1 MNFQVPMNMNENV
14 MLSGQPRDDS
24 RAMKQDSKNNNF
36 NNNNNNNNNSSNKPA
51 SNDFVRKLFSIL
63 ESNQYPNIVRWS
75 ETGDS
80 FMVLDTGK
88 FTTQIL
94 PNHFKHSNFA
104 SFVRQLNKYD
114 FHKIK
119 RSNEEKQKTSYGE
132 QSWEFENPNFKI
144 HYEEGLDLIKRKT
157 PAQKKVM
164 LDETGA
170 PIPKSADPQN
180 DAKLKNALLSNT
192 VKKDIFNN
200 LRKRVDKLQRE
211 MHEVVMEN
219 YNMKS
224 EHQRLSSKYDTLL
237 NSLITFKTINENL
250 INNFNILCNALTS
263 KGVEIPQSVYENLNI
278 NMPMPA
284 ANSPLNISPSP
295 SLALPLKN
303 STMSPPLPSMK
314 SLQRTP
320 SLAPK
325 LGSGQLDM
333 THSQL
338 DSSTNTTETPD
349 LSGLANSSK
358 SQADQNVVLRKG
370 FHVLL
375 VEDDSVSIELCSKF
389 LRKDGCTV
397 QVVTDGL
404 SAISNLEKFR
414 YDLVLMDIV
423 MPNLDGA
430 TATSIVR
437 SFDNQTPII
446 AMTGNIEDQDLIT
459 YLQHGMNDILAKPF
473 TRNDLHSILVRH
485 LKDRVPLCDQNR
497 GQQVKTESPNL
508 TSTNQMLNLPPQNDS
523 STSPLPQSLPPIQ
536 PPSQQSPM
544 FPTRAANITPLAPLN
559 QALSPQLPPNIDN
572 LSNNGP
578 SMGQS
583 LNMDGQ
589 PPLKKQ
595 HT

>member
-1 MNFQVPMNMNENV
+1 MNYQVPGIMNENM
-14 MLSGQPRDDS
+14 MLSEQPRDDS
-24 RAMKQDSKNNNF
+24 RAQDSKNNNG
-36 NNNNNNNNNSSNKPA
+36 KPA

-63 ESNQYPNIVRWS
+63 ESNQYPTIVRWS
-75 ETGDS
+75 ESGDS

-119 RSNEEKQKTSYGE
+119 RSNEEKQKTVFGE
-132 QSWEFENPNFKI
+132 QSWEFENPNFRI

-164 LDETGA
+164 LDESGA
-170 PIPKSADPQN
+170 PIGRSADVQN
-180 DAKLKNALLSNT
+180 ESKLKSALLSNT
-192 VKKDIFNN
+192 VRKDIFNN

-211 MHEVVMEN
+211 MHDVSMEN

-224 EHQRLSSKYDTLL
+224 EYQRLSSKYDTLL
-237 NSLITFKTINENL
+237 SSLITFKTINENL
-250 INNFNILCNALTS
+250 INNFNILCNALSS
-263 KGVEIPQSVYENLNI
+263 KGVDIPQSVYENLNI
-278 NMPMPA
+278 NMPIPS

-295 SLALPLKN
+295 SLALPLK
-303 STMSPPLPSMK
+303 STTMSPSLPSMK

-325 LGSGQLDM
+325 IGGSNQLDM
-333 THSQL
+333 SQGQL
-338 DSSTNTTETPD
+338 DSSNQNTESPEI
-349 LSGLANSSK
+349 SGISANSSK
-358 SQADQNVVLRKG
+358 AQADQNVILRKG

-497 GQQVKTESPNL
+497 GQHIKTESPNIPP
-508 TSTNQMLNLPPQNDS
+508 SQQMLNIAQQNDNT
-523 STSPLPQSLPPIQ
+523 TSPLPQSLPPIQ
-536 PPSQQSPM
+536 PSNQQSPL
-544 FPTRAANITPLAPLN
+544 FSGRASNITPLVPLN
-559 QALSPQLPPNIDN
+559 QALSPQLPID
-572 LSNNGP
+572 SISSNGP
-578 SMGQS
+578 SLGPTPT
-583 LNMDGQ
+583 MDGQ
-589 PPLKKQ
+589 PALKKQ